1 MRTTGF
7 IGFPERLKPVIVP
20 DAFFTELLPQIDDLA
35 ELKLTLHCFWLLNE
49 QEGQVKYL
57 LGDNLRSDE
66 RLLRALAL
74 DSDLRSPEE
83 ALADALERTVAR
95 NTLLQLQ
102 VETDDGPPGANGE
115 PTTRSR
121 DWFFM
126 NTVKGRQALALVRQG
141 KLAEL
146 QAVLPDE
153 ARLKVARPNIF
164 TLYEQNVGIMTPLI
178 ADRLRDLEKSYAPDW
193 IDEAFQIAVAANKRK
208 LSYIEAILKRWETDG
223 KSDRQDERSSQTAG
237 RDSEADRRR
246 KYIPD
251 EFSDIILG

>member
-1 MRTTGF
+1 M
-7 IGFPERLKPVIVP
+7 
-20 DAFFTELLPQIDDLA
+20 
-35 ELKLTLHCFWLLNE
+35 
-49 QEGQVKYL
+49 
-57 LGDNLRSDE
+57 
-66 RLLRALAL
+66 
-74 DSDLRSPEE
+74 
-83 ALADALERTVAR
+83 
-95 NTLLQLQ
+95 
-102 VETDDGPPGANGE
+102 
-115 PTTRSR
+115 
-121 DWFFM
+121 
-126 NTVKGRQALALVRQG
+126 VRQG

-208 LSYIEAILKRWETDG
+208 LSYIEAILKRWESDG
-223 KSDRQDERSSQTAG
+223 KSDGKDERSSQTVG